1 VQLCDESLFLLG
13 VVDLQIEPVVKLV
26 RGGEDVGEQ
35 KIEKGPELVQV
46 VLGKEE
52 RGERREERW

>member
-1 VQLCDESLFLLG
+1 MFLLG